1 MGAFVSHPKGYV
13 KRLDE
18 KLIRDTILAGAKDPV
33 ARNDVGRESLK
44 WQFMEGGVGTI
55 KTLPNQKF
63 AHPLRS
69 EFDAVKTV

>member
-18 KLIRDTILAGAKDPV
+18 ELIRSTILAGTKDPV
-33 ARNDVGRESLK
+33 ARNDIGRESLK
-44 WQFMEGGVGTI
+44 WQFMEGGVKTI
-55 KTLPNQKF
+55 TTLPNQKN
-63 AHPLRS
+63 ANPLRS